1 MWTFLDTKQSPAPQ
15 GNNSRPAFS
24 DTPITE
30 QKHTGLFSFIFL
42 FLFFF
47 FLDNSASKYTHTS
60 PSENLGTIL
69 ALHLTRRHWSGRRKP
84 ETLSDII
91 HKRLEH
97 THTVVM
103 GTDRQEVSKA
113 PVTGFSDRRHLTPCS
128 APLASPPI
136 TAENHV
142 TPGLL
147 GSVLPPE

>member
-1 MWTFLDTKQSPAPQ
+1 MWTFPDTKQRPAPQ

-24 DTPITE
+24 DTPIIE
-30 QKHTGLFSFIFL
+30 QKHTRLFSFI

-69 ALHLTRRHWSGRRKP
+69 ALHLTRRHWSGRWKP

-91 HKRLEH
+91 HKWLEH

-103 GTDRQEVSKA
+103 GSDRQEVSKA
-113 PVTGFSDRRHLTPCS
+113 PITGFSVRRHPTPCS